1 MKKLE
6 ISPEAANA
14 FGSIVILLTVFIVIA
29 VLVYNKVSAV
39 EVKNEHIIIE
49 SQSISNLDSI
59 RNEIVIEIDN
69 YISKV
74 SPKSKIDSKKL
85 FNLCDD
91 YNIDV
96 RFVMA
101 QGQIESHYA
110 TAGTAAKT
118 NSIFNVGAYDGHSA
132 DRQRKNGF
140 GYSNPNESIEPYL
153 ILLRNYYLVNGKSEH
168 DLMNNYVNRRGKR
181 YASDRYYEKSLKT
194 VYNRINRTTNLDILL
209 KEYNEVKY
217 SNIFL

>member
-1 MKKLE
+1 MKKFE

-14 FGSIVILLTVFIVIA
+14 FGSIIILLTVFIVIA

-39 EVKNEHIIIE
+39 EVKNEPIIIE
-49 SQSISNLDSI
+49 SQSISNLDSV

-74 SPKSKIDSKKL
+74 SPKSKIDAETL
-85 FNLCDD
+85 FNLCDN

-132 DRQRKNGF
+132 ERQRKNGF

-181 YASDRYYEKSLKT
+181 YASDIYYEKSLKT